1 MRLKLEKDA
10 VNVITWMYD
19 LLRTKETE
27 TTTLHPYFFSPPSCL
42 WAICSATVSYLFI
55 FNDYCQSSYLKIYQ
69 ANLCHILWVGKTIA
83 VGDQSEIGYLVPQG
97 TLP

>member
-1 MRLKLEKDA
+1 MIYSERKKRKPPRCNL
-10 VNVITWMYD
+10 TFY
-19 LLRTKETE
+19 
-27 TTTLHPYFFSPPSCL
+27 SPPSCL